1 MAFRADA
8 ASIGPAATGE
18 LSFYGKVVIT
28 EISGSESFIHVD
40 VGVGTWVCLVSGVHE
55 WAPGRTAVVNIDPR
69 QVFVFDASGRRVQ
82 ANVLEGAEP

>member
-40 VGVGTWVCLVSGVHE
+40 VGVGAWVCLVSGVHE
-55 WAPGRTAVVNIDPR
+55 WTPGQTAAVNIDPTR
-69 QVFVFDASGRRVQ
+69 VFVFDSSGRRVP
-82 ANVLEGAEP
+82 ANVFEGAAP